1 MISEILSMFLGD
13 GESTLDSAI
22 LLCARIF
29 VLLCCIPVHESAH
42 AWMASKLGDHT
53 GRLSGRITLNPF
65 AHISGVGALMILL
78 FGFGYAK
85 PVPVNIRNFKKR
97 KEYFA
102 LTSLAGPVSNLL
114 LAIIFSFISNFVY
127 FIAEKTGDMDNTV
140 IYVAYLFFA
149 YASIINVMLAVFN
162 LLPIPPLDGSR
173 ILGLILPDRIY
184 YKVLQYERYSMYI
197 LFGLI
202 FLFNRIG
209 FSPINIVSSF
219 VYNLINLIT
228 ELPFSIL
235 M

>member
-1 MISEILSMFLGD
+1 MISDILSIFLGD
-13 GESTLDSAI
+13 SESTLDSI
-22 LLCARIF
+22 VLLCARIF

-42 AWMASKLGDHT
+42 AWMAEKLGDHT
-53 GRLSGRITLNPF
+53 GRLSGRITLNPL
-65 AHISGVGALMILL
+65 AHISGVGAVMILL

-114 LAIIFSFISNFVY
+114 LAIIFSLLSNLVLVLDGLLGDEIIYIS
-127 FIAEKTGDMDNTV
+127 
-140 IYVAYLFFA
+140 YLFFA
-149 YASIINVMLAVFN
+149 YSSIINVMLAVFN
-162 LLPIPPLDGSR
+162 LIPVPPLDGSR

-202 FLFNRIG
+202 FLFNRFN
-209 FSPINIVSSF
+209 FSPISFISSWIYNIIDVVTS
-219 VYNLINLIT
+219 
-228 ELPFSIL
+228 LPFAL
-235 M
+235 F

>member
-1 MISEILSMFLGD
+1 MIGEIISMFFGG
-13 GESTLDSAI
+13 GESTLDSVI
-22 LLCARIF
+22 LLCARVF

-42 AWMASKLGDHT
+42 AWMAAKLGDHT
-53 GRLSGRITLNPF
+53 GRLSGRITLNPL
-65 AHISGVGALMILL
+65 AHISGVGAVMILL

-114 LAIIFSFISNFVY
+114 LAIIFSFISNLIFFVS
-127 FIAEKTGDMDNTV
+127 AKTGNYESSV
-140 IYVAYLFFA
+140 IYISYLFFA
-149 YASIINVMLAVFN
+149 YSSLINVMLAVFN
-162 LLPIPPLDGSR
+162 LIPVPPLDGSR

-184 YKVLQYERYSMYI
+184 YKVLQYERYSMYV

-209 FSPINIVSSF
+209 FSPISFVSSF
-219 VYNLINLIT
+219 VYDVIGYIT
-228 ELPFSIL
+228 DLPFSIL

>member
-1 MISEILSMFLGD
+1 MIGEILSMFFGE
-13 GESTLDSAI
+13 GESTLDTI
-22 LLCARIF
+22 VLLCARIF

-42 AWMASKLGDHT
+42 AWMAAKLGDHT

-65 AHISGVGALMILL
+65 AHISGVGAVMILL

-114 LAIIFSFISNFVY
+114 LAIIFSFISNLVY
-127 FIAEKTGDMDNTV
+127 FIAAKTGNYDDTLIN
-140 IYVAYLFFA
+140 VAYLFFA
-149 YASIINVMLAVFN
+149 YSSIINVMLAVFN

-173 ILGLILPDRIY
+173 ILGLILPDSIY
-184 YKVLQYERYSMYI
+184 YKVLQYERYSMYV

-209 FSPINIVSSF
+209 FSPINMISSF
-219 VYNLINLIT
+219 IFDLIT
-228 ELPFSIL
+228 IVTDLPFSIL